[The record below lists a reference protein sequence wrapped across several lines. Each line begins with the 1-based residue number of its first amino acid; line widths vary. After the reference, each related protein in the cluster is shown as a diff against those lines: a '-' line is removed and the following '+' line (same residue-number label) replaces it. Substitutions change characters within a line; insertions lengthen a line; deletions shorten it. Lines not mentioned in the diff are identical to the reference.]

1 MSTEEFNEEMSPE
14 VEQIVTE
21 ALLNNIDRSEESQR
35 EWHRLAKRLSKQ
47 KRRRYIINIMRS
59 AACIALV
66 AAVSVLAWRY
76 VDKYKDDVVVYTAKA
91 NQGTVVMTAG
101 NKTIIVEKDS
111 LTETVAK
118 NKEIEWKTITV
129 PSTKDFHLHL
139 PDGSRVWLNAGA
151 ELSYP
156 TRFGKR
162 REVRLKGEAYF
173 QVAPDAAHP
182 FVVTTGNIAMRVVG
196 TEFNIDATGASPR
209 ITLVSGRV
217 DVDNADGIV
226 LASLLPN
233 ESAVVDR
240 DTVFKTEVDVEN
252 IICWRDGIE
261 LFEDDSL
268 ENILVSIGSWYNLSV
283 VSRDIP
289 ELNNRYHFVYDRRKN
304 VEDAVNMLSKI
315 ANIKVNIEKNT
326 IFVD

>member
-1 MSTEEFNEEMSPE
+1 M
-14 VEQIVTE
+14 
-21 ALLNNIDRSEESQR
+21 
-35 EWHRLAKRLSKQ
+35 
-47 KRRRYIINIMRS
+47 
-59 AACIALV
+59 
-66 AAVSVLAWRY
+66 
-76 VDKYKDDVVVYTAKA
+76 
-91 NQGTVVMTAG
+91 
-101 NKTIIVEKDS
+101 
-111 LTETVAK
+111 
-118 NKEIEWKTITV
+118 
-129 PSTKDFHLHL
+129 
-139 PDGSRVWLNAGA
+139 
-151 ELSYP
+151 SYP

-182 FVVTTGNIAMRVVG
+182 FVVTTGNIATRVVG
-196 TEFNIDATGASPR
+196 TEFNIDATDASPR

-217 DVDNADGIV
+217 DVDNAEGIV

-240 DTVFKTEVDVEN
+240 DTVFKIEVDVEN

-268 ENILVSIGSWYNLSV
+268 ENILVSIGSWYNMSV

>member
-1 MSTEEFNEEMSPE
+1 MSTEEIKEEMSPE
-14 VEQIVTE
+14 VEQVVAE
-21 ALLNNIDRSEESQR
+21 ALLNTIDRNEESQR
-35 EWHRLAKRLSKQ
+35 EWQRLALRLARQ
-47 KRRRYIINIMRS
+47 RRKRYIINIIRC
-59 AACIALV
+59 AACVALV

-76 VDKYKDDVVVYTAKA
+76 MENKADDVVVYTAKA
-91 NQGTVVMTAG
+91 DQETIVMTTG
-101 NKTIIVEKDS
+101 NKTVAVEKDS
-111 LTETVAK
+111 LTEVVAK

-139 PDGSRVWLNAGA
+139 PDGSKVWLNAGA

-182 FVVTTGNIAMRVVG
+182 FVVTTGNIATRVVG
-196 TEFNIDATGASPR
+196 TEFNIDATGDSPR

-217 DVDNADGIV
+217 DVDNADGTV
-226 LASLLPN
+226 LASLSPN
-233 ESAVVDR
+233 ESAVVACE
-240 DTVFKTEVDVEN
+240 TVLKTEVDVEN

-268 ENILVSIGSWYNLSV
+268 ENILVSIGSWYNMSV

-289 ELNNRYHFVYDRRKN
+289 ELSSRYHFVYDRRKS
-304 VEDAVNMLSKI
+304 VDDAVNMLSKI

>member
-1 MSTEEFNEEMSPE
+1 MSTEEIKEEMSPE
-14 VEQIVTE
+14 VEQVVAE
-21 ALLNNIDRSEESQR
+21 ALLNTIDRNEESQR
-35 EWHRLAKRLSKQ
+35 EWQRLALRLARQ
-47 KRRRYIINIMRS
+47 RRKRYIINIIRC
-59 AACIALV
+59 AACVALV

-76 VDKYKDDVVVYTAKA
+76 MENKADDVVVYTAKA
-91 NQGTVVMTAG
+91 DQETIVMTTG
-101 NKTIIVEKDS
+101 NKTVAVEKDS
-111 LTETVAK
+111 LTEVVAK

-139 PDGSRVWLNAGA
+139 PDGSKVWLNAGA

-182 FVVTTGNIAMRVVG
+182 FVVTTGNIATRVVG
-196 TEFNIDATGASPR
+196 TEFNIDATGDSPR

-217 DVDNADGIV
+217 DVDNADGTV
-226 LASLLPN
+226 LASLSPN
-233 ESAVVDR
+233 ESAVVACE
-240 DTVFKTEVDVEN
+240 TVLKTEVDVEN

-268 ENILVSIGSWYNLSV
+268 ENILVSIGSWYNMSV

-289 ELNNRYHFVYDRRKN
+289 ELSSRYHFVYDRRKS
-304 VEDAVNMLSKI
+304 VDDAVIMLSKI
-315 ANIKVNIEKNT
+315 VKIKINIEKNT

>member
-1 MSTEEFNEEMSPE
+1 MSTEEIKEEMSPE
-14 VEQIVTE
+14 VEQVVAE
-21 ALLNNIDRSEESQR
+21 ALLNTIDRNEESQR
-35 EWHRLAKRLSKQ
+35 EWQRLALRLARQ
-47 KRRRYIINIMRS
+47 RRKRYIINIIRC
-59 AACIALV
+59 AACVALV

-76 VDKYKDDVVVYTAKA
+76 MENKADDVVVYTAKA
-91 NQGTVVMTAG
+91 DQETIVMTTG
-101 NKTIIVEKDS
+101 NKTVAVEKDS
-111 LTETVAK
+111 LTEVVAK

-139 PDGSRVWLNAGA
+139 PDGSKVWLNAGA

-182 FVVTTGNIAMRVVG
+182 FVVTTGNIATRVVG
-196 TEFNIDATGASPR
+196 TEFNIDATGDSPR

-217 DVDNADGIV
+217 DVDNADGTV
-226 LASLLPN
+226 LASLSPN
-233 ESAVVDR
+233 ESAVVACE
-240 DTVFKTEVDVEN
+240 TVLKTEVDVEN

-268 ENILVSIGSWYNLSV
+268 ENILVSIGSWYNMSV

-304 VEDAVNMLSKI
+304 VEEAVNMLSTI

>member
-1 MSTEEFNEEMSPE
+1 MSTEEIKEEMSPE
-14 VEQIVTE
+14 VEQVVAE
-21 ALLNNIDRSEESQR
+21 ALLNTIDRNEESQR
-35 EWHRLAKRLSKQ
+35 EWQRLALRLARQ
-47 KRRRYIINIMRS
+47 RRKRYIINIIRC
-59 AACIALV
+59 AACVALV

-76 VDKYKDDVVVYTAKA
+76 MVNKADDVVVYTAKA
-91 NQGTVVMTAG
+91 DQETIVMTTG
-101 NKTIIVEKDS
+101 NKTVAVEKDS
-111 LTETVAK
+111 LTEVVAK

-139 PDGSRVWLNAGA
+139 PDGSKVWLNAGA

-182 FVVTTGNIAMRVVG
+182 FVVTTGNIATRVVG
-196 TEFNIDATGASPR
+196 TEFNIDATGDSPR

-217 DVDNADGIV
+217 DVDNADGTV
-226 LASLLPN
+226 LASLSPN
-233 ESAVVDR
+233 ESAVVAR
-240 DTVFKTEVDVEN
+240 ETVLKTEVDVEN

-268 ENILVSIGSWYNLSV
+268 ENILVSIGSWYNMSV

-289 ELNNRYHFVYDRRKN
+289 ELSSRYHFVYDRRKS
-304 VEDAVNMLSKI
+304 VDDAVNMLSKI
-315 ANIKVNIEKNT
+315 VKIKINIEKNT

>member
-1 MSTEEFNEEMSPE
+1 MSTEEIKEEMSPE
-14 VEQIVTE
+14 VEQVVAE
-21 ALLNNIDRSEESQR
+21 ALLNTIDRSEESQR
-35 EWHRLAKRLSKQ
+35 EWQRLALRLARQ
-47 KRRRYIINIMRS
+47 RRKRYIINIIRC
-59 AACIALV
+59 AACVALV

-76 VDKYKDDVVVYTAKA
+76 MENKADDVVVYTAKA
-91 NQGTVVMTAG
+91 DQETIVMTTG
-101 NKTIIVEKDS
+101 NKTVAVEKDS
-111 LTETVAK
+111 LTEVVAK

-139 PDGSRVWLNAGA
+139 PDGSKVWLNAGA

-182 FVVTTGNIAMRVVG
+182 FVVTTGNIATRVVG
-196 TEFNIDATGASPR
+196 TEFNIDATGDSPR

-217 DVDNADGIV
+217 DVDNADGTV
-226 LASLLPN
+226 LASLSPN
-233 ESAVVDR
+233 ESAVVACE
-240 DTVFKTEVDVEN
+240 TVLKTEVDVEN

-268 ENILVSIGSWYNLSV
+268 ENILVSIGSWYNMSV

-289 ELNNRYHFVYDRRKN
+289 ELSSRYHFVYDRRKS
-304 VEDAVNMLSKI
+304 VDDAVNMLSKI
-315 ANIKVNIEKNT
+315 VKIKINIEKNT

>member
-1 MSTEEFNEEMSPE
+1 MSTEEIKEEMSPE
-14 VEQIVTE
+14 VEQVVAE
-21 ALLNNIDRSEESQR
+21 ALLNTIDRNEESQR
-35 EWHRLAKRLSKQ
+35 EWQRLALRLARQ
-47 KRRRYIINIMRS
+47 RRKRYIINIIRC
-59 AACIALV
+59 AACVALV

-76 VDKYKDDVVVYTAKA
+76 MENKADDVVVYTAKA
-91 NQGTVVMTAG
+91 DQETIVMTTG
-101 NKTIIVEKDS
+101 NKTVAVEKDS
-111 LTETVAK
+111 LTEVVAK

-139 PDGSRVWLNAGA
+139 PDGSKVWLNAGA

-182 FVVTTGNIAMRVVG
+182 FVVTTGNIATRVVG
-196 TEFNIDATGASPR
+196 TEFNIDATGDSPR

-217 DVDNADGIV
+217 DVDNADGVV
-226 LASLLPN
+226 LASLSPN
-233 ESAVVDR
+233 ESAVVAR

-268 ENILVSIGSWYNLSV
+268 ENILVSIGSWYNMSV

-289 ELNNRYHFVYDRRKN
+289 ELSSRYHFVYDRRKS
-304 VEDAVNMLSKI
+304 VDDAVNMLSKI
-315 ANIKVNIEKNT
+315 VKIKINIEKNT

>member
-1 MSTEEFNEEMSPE
+1 MSTEEIKEEMSPE
-14 VEQIVTE
+14 VEQVVAE
-21 ALLNNIDRSEESQR
+21 ALLNGIDRSEESQR
-35 EWHRLAKRLSKQ
+35 EWQCLAIRLARH
-47 KRRRYIINIMRS
+47 RRKRYIINIIRC
-59 AACIALV
+59 AACVALV

-76 VDKYKDDVVVYTAKA
+76 VDSKEDDVVVYTAKA
-91 NQGTVVMTAG
+91 DLGTIVMTTG
-101 NKTIIVEKDS
+101 NKTIPVEKDS
-111 LTETVAK
+111 LTEIVSK
-118 NKEIEWKTITV
+118 SKETEWHTITV

-139 PDGSRVWLNAGA
+139 PDGSKVWLNAGA

-182 FVVTTGNIAMRVVG
+182 FVVTTGNIATRVVG
-196 TEFNIDATGASPR
+196 TEFNIDARGASPR

-217 DVDNADGIV
+217 DVDNADGVV
-226 LASLLPN
+226 LASLSPN
-233 ESAVVDR
+233 ESAVVAR

-268 ENILVSIGSWYNLSV
+268 ESILVSIGSWYNMSV

-289 ELNNRYHFVYDRRKN
+289 ELNSQYHFVYDRRKS
-304 VEDAVNMLSKI
+304 VEEAINMLSKI

>member
-1 MSTEEFNEEMSPE
+1 MSTEEIKEEMSPE
-14 VEQIVTE
+14 VEQVVAE
-21 ALLNNIDRSEESQR
+21 ALLNTIDRNEESQR
-35 EWHRLAKRLSKQ
+35 EWQRLALRLARQ
-47 KRRRYIINIMRS
+47 RRKRYIINIIRC
-59 AACIALV
+59 AACVALV

-76 VDKYKDDVVVYTAKA
+76 MENKADDVVVYTAKA
-91 NQGTVVMTAG
+91 DQETIVMTTG
-101 NKTIIVEKDS
+101 NKTVAVEKDS
-111 LTETVAK
+111 LTEVVAK

-139 PDGSRVWLNAGA
+139 PDGSKVWLNAGA

-182 FVVTTGNIAMRVVG
+182 FVVTTGNIATRVVG
-196 TEFNIDATGASPR
+196 TEFNIDATGDSPR

-217 DVDNADGIV
+217 DVDNADGTV
-226 LASLLPN
+226 LASLSPN
-233 ESAVVDR
+233 ESAVVAR
-240 DTVFKTEVDVEN
+240 ETVLKTEVDVEN

-268 ENILVSIGSWYNLSV
+268 ENILVSIGSWYNMSV

-289 ELNNRYHFVYDRRKN
+289 ELSSRYHFVYDRRKS
-304 VEDAVNMLSKI
+304 VDDAVNMLSKI
-315 ANIKVNIEKNT
+315 VKIKINIEKNT

>member
-1 MSTEEFNEEMSPE
+1 MSTEEIKEEMSPE
-14 VEQIVTE
+14 VEQVVAE
-21 ALLNNIDRSEESQR
+21 ALLNTIDRNEESQR
-35 EWHRLAKRLSKQ
+35 EWQRLALRLARQ
-47 KRRRYIINIMRS
+47 RRKRYIINIIRC
-59 AACIALV
+59 AACVALV

-76 VDKYKDDVVVYTAKA
+76 MENKADDVVVYTAKA
-91 NQGTVVMTAG
+91 DQETIVMTTG
-101 NKTIIVEKDS
+101 NKTVAVEKDS
-111 LTETVAK
+111 LTEVVAK

-139 PDGSRVWLNAGA
+139 PDGSKVWLNAGA

-182 FVVTTGNIAMRVVG
+182 FVVTTGNIATRVVG
-196 TEFNIDATGASPR
+196 TEFNIDATGDSPR

-217 DVDNADGIV
+217 DVDNADGTV
-226 LASLLPN
+226 LASLSPN
-233 ESAVVDR
+233 ESAVVACE
-240 DTVFKTEVDVEN
+240 TVLKTEVDVEN

-268 ENILVSIGSWYNLSV
+268 ENILVSIGSWYNMSV

-289 ELNNRYHFVYDRRKN
+289 ELSSRYHFVYDRRKS
-304 VEDAVNMLSKI
+304 VDDAVNMLSKI
-315 ANIKVNIEKNT
+315 VKIKINIEKNT